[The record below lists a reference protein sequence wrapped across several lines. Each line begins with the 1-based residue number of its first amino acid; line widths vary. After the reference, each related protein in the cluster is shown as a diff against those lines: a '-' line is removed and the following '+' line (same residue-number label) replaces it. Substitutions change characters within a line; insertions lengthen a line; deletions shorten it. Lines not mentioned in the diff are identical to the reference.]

1 MKRWQVVAGIAL
13 LAVVF
18 VAGNALRAKRAQEAP
33 AKVASPAPVA
43 EAVVE
48 ERVEAR
54 TPAAIAT
61 PAMPAPRVVVSFRM
75 DPAVMR
81 GHYLGDRWVSPETFA
96 FAQPGK
102 EYVVQAKVQTLEP
115 DGTRTDL
122 GGAWTTPDPG
132 MIAIARGADGVV
144 TITVRQAGEGAIVA
158 TAAGVEKRMRVRA
171 TQHPDAMEVAITQ

>member
-18 VAGNALRAKRAQEAP
+18 VVGNALRAKRAQEAP

-54 TPAAIAT
+54 KPAAIAT
-61 PAMPAPRVVVSFRM
+61 PTMPEPRVVVSFRM

-102 EYVVQAKVQTLEP
+102 AYVVQAKVQTLEP

-132 MIAIARGADGVV
+132 MISIARGADGVA

>member
-33 AKVASPAPVA
+33 AKVASPPAVA

-48 ERVEAR
+48 ERVAR
-54 TPAAIAT
+54 KPAAIAT
-61 PAMPAPRVVVSFRM
+61 PTMPAPRVVVSFRM

-96 FAQPGK
+96 FAQPGR

-122 GGAWTTPDPG
+122 GGAWSTPDPG
-132 MIAIARGADGVV
+132 MIAIARGADGVA